1 MIFRKNVVPGQCEQP
16 PKPDETGAKELG
28 GKRDESYCW
37 PRQQT
42 ERWEFTVPSTALV
55 EKKPRF
61 LVSRGF
67 SCVKST
73 PRLWGSDSPV
83 REELSTLKPR
93 LSMTRMS
100 AGILSPNLTSTTSP
114 STMSSARNVSF
125 SPCRITVANCEPR
138 QRLQIQT
145 LADETD

>member
-1 MIFRKNVVPGQCEQP
+1 MIFRKNAIPGQYEQP
-16 PKPDETGAKELG
+16 PEPETGAQELG
-28 GKRDESYCW
+28 GKRDESYRW
-37 PRQQT
+37 QQT
-42 ERWEFTVPSTALV
+42 VKWEFTVPSTALV

-145 LADETD
+145 LADEIG

>member
-1 MIFRKNVVPGQCEQP
+1 MIFRKNAVAGQCEQQP
-16 PKPDETGAKELG
+16 EPETSAKELG
-28 GKRDESYCW
+28 GKRDESYRW

-42 ERWEFTVPSTALV
+42 VRWEFTVPSTALV

-145 LADETD
+145 LADEID

>member
-1 MIFRKNVVPGQCEQP
+1 MIFRKNAVPEQCEQP
-16 PKPDETGAKELG
+16 PEPKTAAKEVE
-28 GKRDESYCW
+28 GKRDESYRW
-37 PRQQT
+37 PQT
-42 ERWEFTVPSTALV
+42 VRWEFTVPSTALV

-145 LADETD
+145 LADEID